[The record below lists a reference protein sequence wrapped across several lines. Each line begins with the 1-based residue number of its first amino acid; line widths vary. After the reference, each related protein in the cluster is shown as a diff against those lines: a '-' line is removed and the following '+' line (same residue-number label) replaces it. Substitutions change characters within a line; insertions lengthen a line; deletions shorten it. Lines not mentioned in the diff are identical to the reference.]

1 MQDVVE
7 KLNRIKKRID
17 KAKKEMA
24 MLEGK
29 KEQLLARLK
38 SEFRVDS
45 IEQAKEKLETLKDKK
60 DRIETEI
67 EEKMSKLEEYF
78 SD

>member
-45 IEQAKEKLETLKDKK
+45 IEQAKKKLETLKDKK